1 MLIAA
6 KLAVSVGLLA
16 WVLRNTDTTRLM
28 ERLMGMHLGWL
39 LLALGAYAAMMA
51 VSVWRWERLLH
62 AQHVQ
67 VSSRRLAESIWVSQF
82 FNNFLPSNIGGD
94 VFRVAD
100 TAVAAGSKTLAA
112 TVVLV
117 DRGLGL
123 LALLVVAAIGSLVA
137 TTSGVSV
144 PGSRW
149 LWVISAFALA
159 LCGPVLAAPQLMGTL
174 LAPVRALRRPWL
186 DERASR
192 LEDALARFR
201 ARPSALLLAFFGALV
216 VHAGIIV
223 FYALTARGLAIPLPV
238 LLAVVLVPV
247 SLVLQMAPIS
257 INGFGVREAVF
268 TYFFAR
274 VGLSADAAVA
284 LSLVG
289 TGLIMLQSLLGGVLF
304 MMRGER

>member
-149 LWVISAFALA
+149 LWVISALALA

-274 VGLSADAAVA
+274 LGLSADAAVA

-304 MMRGER
+304 MMRGQR